1 LNLCIKEIAFS
12 RESIFFSFEK
22 FVHILY
28 LKTNFQDFRK
38 LNMGMVGFFVE
49 KINYFYNVCE
59 MLVKVIDNQNKRRE
73 KINLKNV

>member
-1 LNLCIKEIAFS
+1 LNLCIKEIALS

-28 LKTNFQDFRK
+28 LKTNFQDLRK
-38 LNMGMVGFFVE
+38 LNMGLVGFFVE

-59 MLVKVIDNQNKRRE
+59 MLIKVIENQNKRRE
-73 KINLKNV
+73 KRNKRNV